1 MRHEKLSIIFHG
13 DNASNFRPGFER
25 LLATQHRL
33 IDLSEGLASAAERS
47 EYERADVIVG
57 VKFNASLPLPRHLS
71 LFHAPAAGTDA
82 IDLDLLPAS
91 AALCN
96 CFGHEAAIA
105 EYVMT
110 ALLLRHVPLA
120 AADADLRAQRWTYW
134 AGRLTGLRTELGG
147 QTIGLLGFGHIA
159 KAIAARAKAFGMGVH
174 VANRSAVSSP
184 LVDRYFSLAELP
196 SFMGSA
202 DSLVVSLP
210 LAEQTRGL
218 IGQAEL
224 AAMRPE
230 AVILNVGRGPVIEEQ
245 ALFDALAERRIGGA
259 IIPVPDANTG
269 RMRPLQ
275 PGLCQPAKCRDDTAY
290 VRLDH
295 RHGAAT
301 SAHHGRQYCALGRRA
316 FAAQCGQASGLG
328 PRPPEPPW
336 PVRPSAAA
344 RQFWTAVPLGSHR
357 APAPPP

>member
-1 MRHEKLSIIFHG
+1 MSLNIVFHG
-13 DNASNFRPGFER
+13 ANAANFRQGFER
-25 LLATQHRL
+25 L
-33 IDLSEGLASAAERS
+33 IDARHQITDVSDNLDNSGEWDC
-47 EYERADVIVG
+47 YENADVIVG
-57 VKFNASLPLPRHLS
+57 VKFNAGLPLPRRLR
-71 LFHAPAAGTDA
+71 LFHAPGAGTDA
-82 IDLDLLPAS
+82 VDLALLPAT

-120 AADADLRAQRWTYW
+120 AADADLRAQRWTYCSD
-134 AGRLTGLRTELGG
+134 RLTGLRTELGG

-174 VANRSAVSSP
+174 VANRSTVSSP
-184 LVDRYFSLAELP
+184 LADRYFSLAELP

-202 DSLVVSLP
+202 DALVVSLP

-224 AAMRPE
+224 AAMRTE

-259 IIPVPDANTG
+259 IIDTWYQYPTPTQAECAPSSLDFASLPNVVMTPHMSGWTTG
-269 RMRPLQ
+269 TVLRRQHTMAHNIARLAE
-275 PGLCQPAKCRDDTAY
+275 GRSLLNV
-290 VRLDH
+290 VRQ
-295 RHGAAT
+295 AA
-301 SAHHGRQYCALGRRA
+301 
-316 FAAQCGQASGLG
+316 
-328 PRPPEPPW
+328 
-336 PVRPSAAA
+336 
-344 RQFWTAVPLGSHR
+344 
-357 APAPPP
+357 

>member
-25 LLATQHRL
+25 LLAAQHRL

-47 EYERADVIVG
+47 EYERADVIIG

-82 IDLDLLPAS
+82 IDLDLLPAR

-159 KAIAARAKAFGMGVH
+159 KAIAARAKAFGMSVH
-174 VANRSAVSSP
+174 VANRSTVSSP
-184 LVDRYFSLAELP
+184 LVDRYFSLAELQP
-196 SFMGSA
+196 FMGSA
-202 DSLVVSLP
+202 DALVVSLP

-245 ALFDALAERRIGGA
+245 ALFDALTERRIGGA
-259 IIPVPDANTG
+259 IIDTWYQYPTPTQAECAPSSLDFASLPNVVMTPHMSGWTTG
-269 RMRPLQ
+269 TVLRRQHTMADNIARLTD
-275 PGLCQPAKCRDDTAY
+275 GRSLLNV
-290 VRLDH
+290 VRQ
-295 RHGAAT
+295 AA
-301 SAHHGRQYCALGRRA
+301 
-316 FAAQCGQASGLG
+316 
-328 PRPPEPPW
+328 
-336 PVRPSAAA
+336 
-344 RQFWTAVPLGSHR
+344 
-357 APAPPP
+357 

>member
-33 IDLSEGLASAAERS
+33 IDLSEGLASTAERT
-47 EYERADVIVG
+47 EYENADVIIG

-202 DSLVVSLP
+202 DALVVSLP

-259 IIPVPDANTG
+259 IIDTWYQYPTPTQAECAPSSLDFASLPNVVMTPHMSGWTTG
-269 RMRPLQ
+269 TVLRRQHTMADNIARLAE
-275 PGLCQPAKCRDDTAY
+275 GRSLLNV
-290 VRLDH
+290 VRQ
-295 RHGAAT
+295 AA
-301 SAHHGRQYCALGRRA
+301 
-316 FAAQCGQASGLG
+316 
-328 PRPPEPPW
+328 
-336 PVRPSAAA
+336 
-344 RQFWTAVPLGSHR
+344 
-357 APAPPP
+357 

>member
-184 LVDRYFSLAELP
+184 LVDRYFSLAEMQ

-202 DSLVVSLP
+202 DALVVSLP

-259 IIPVPDANTG
+259 IIDTWYQYPTPTQAECAPSSLDFASLPNVVMTPHMSGWTTG
-269 RMRPLQ
+269 TVLRRQHTMADNIARLAE
-275 PGLCQPAKCRDDTAY
+275 GRSLLNV
-290 VRLDH
+290 VRQ
-295 RHGAAT
+295 AA
-301 SAHHGRQYCALGRRA
+301 
-316 FAAQCGQASGLG
+316 
-328 PRPPEPPW
+328 
-336 PVRPSAAA
+336 
-344 RQFWTAVPLGSHR
+344 
-357 APAPPP
+357 

>member
-1 MRHEKLSIIFHG
+1 MRHEKFSIIFHG
-13 DNASNFRPGFER
+13 DNASNFRLGFER

-33 IDLSEGLASAAERS
+33 IDLSEGLASAAERT
-47 EYERADVIVG
+47 EYENADVIIG
-57 VKFNASLPLPRHLS
+57 VKFNASLPLPRHLR

-82 IDLDLLPAS
+82 IDPDLLPAS

-174 VANRSAVSSP
+174 VANRSTVSSP
-184 LVDRYFSLAELP
+184 LVDRYFSLAELQ

-202 DSLVVSLP
+202 DALVVSLP

-259 IIPVPDANTG
+259 IIDTWYQYPTPTQAECAPSSLDFASLPNVVMTPHMSGWTTG
-269 RMRPLQ
+269 TVLRRQHTMADNIARLTD
-275 PGLCQPAKCRDDTAY
+275 GRSLLNV
-290 VRLDH
+290 VRQ
-295 RHGAAT
+295 AA
-301 SAHHGRQYCALGRRA
+301 
-316 FAAQCGQASGLG
+316 
-328 PRPPEPPW
+328 
-336 PVRPSAAA
+336 
-344 RQFWTAVPLGSHR
+344 
-357 APAPPP
+357 